1 MDINSQLP
9 LREPTFCIL
18 LSISSDPKHCYA
30 IMKEAERLSEGR
42 VKFSAGTR
50 YGAIKRLLDRD
61 WIRRVDD
68 PLPNRTERKRKAY
81 TLTELG
87 RRVLNVEI
95 ARLEKLILVPQNHV
109 PEEVF

>member
-9 LREPTFCIL
+9 LREPTFYIL
-18 LSISSDPKHCYA
+18 LSISSGPKHGYA

-42 VKFSAGTR
+42 IKLSAGTL

-68 PLPNRTERKRKAY
+68 PLPNGTERKRKAY
-81 TLTELG
+81 TVTELG
-87 RRVLNVEI
+87 RRALNAEI
-95 ARLEKLILVPQNHV
+95 ARLEKLILVAQNYV